1 FTILFLLTRCPPRST
16 LFPYTTLFRSGL
28 GKKGAWFSG
37 YGDNLDRSLRSGEL
51 PESSEPSTLSF
62 DTWYRVEAEPG
73 TGDDSGTVEAS
84 ADGTRWKPLTEPF
97 VGNSDGWK
105 RVKVTVPPKTKY
117 LRFRYKTDDY
127 ANGRGWY
134 VKNPELKTAGG
145 KKVDVQWSG
154 DGWEIRNW

>member
-84 ADGTRWKPLTEPF
+84 EI
-97 VGNSDGWK
+97 
-105 RVKVTVPPKTKY
+105 
-117 LRFRYKTDDY
+117 
-127 ANGRGWY
+127 GRAH
-134 VKNPELKTAGG
+134 VELQSRENLVCRLLLE
-145 KKVDVQWSG
+145 KKK
-154 DGWEIRNW
+154 